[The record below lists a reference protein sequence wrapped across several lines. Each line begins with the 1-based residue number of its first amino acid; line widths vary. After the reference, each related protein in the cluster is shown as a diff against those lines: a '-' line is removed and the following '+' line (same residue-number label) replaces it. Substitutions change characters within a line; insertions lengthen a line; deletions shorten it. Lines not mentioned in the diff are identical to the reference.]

1 MDFHSSQDYPCT
13 LVMTALF
20 TASLCSTLF
29 ILSMTFDRFYSIIK
43 PHRAASFNTVKRAK
57 ITIVSII
64 LFSILFNLP
73 YLYQTISEGRS
84 CIPNGKSN
92 ESIYGQ
98 VYYWLSFSLS
108 FAFPFVGL
116 LVMNSVIIQTL
127 RKRSSNTLTL
137 GQGQDQHE
145 TETSAS
151 KIKASERQIY
161 IILLLVTFGFLILVS
176 PSYLFVLYSMLYNFK
191 QSPSSFAG
199 YYLFF
204 NIAQKLHYTN
214 SGINFFL
221 YVISGK
227 KFRTDLKNVFKCWK
241 TKNTQNNSVSVSAFS
256 EVTKLEWKSSKFFLT
271 VVEIYGIAY
280 LEK

>member
-1 MDFHSSQDYPCT
+1 MDFHSSQDYHCT
-13 LVMTALF
+13 LIMTALF

-29 ILSMTFDRFYSIIK
+29 IVSMTFDRFYSIIR
-43 PHRAASFNTVKRAK
+43 PHKAAAFNTVKRAK
-57 ITIVSII
+57 ITIVFII
-64 LFSILFNLP
+64 FFSVIFNLP

-98 VYYWLSFSLS
+98 FYYWLSFSLS
-108 FAFPFVGL
+108 FAFPFVAL
-116 LVMNSVIIQTL
+116 LFMNCVIIQTL
-127 RKRSSNTLTL
+127 RQRSANTSVL
-137 GQGQDQHE
+137 GQGQGQRE
-145 TETSAS
+145 NEASTS
-151 KIKASERQIY
+151 KIKTSERQIY

-191 QSPSSFAG
+191 QSPYSFSG

-221 YVISGK
+221 YIVSGK
-227 KFRTDLKNVFKCWK
+227 KFRKDLINLFKCWK
-241 TKNTQNNSVSVSAFS
+241 TKNTQNNSVSVSTFS
-256 EVTKLEWKSSKFFLT
+256 EVTKLE
-271 VVEIYGIAY
+271 
-280 LEK
+280 